1 MAVLAHRHHRDSS
14 FVSPT
19 TSSSPWIRR
28 TRLWRRL
35 GDRNTLRSPRSAPS
49 CCLCPFCC
57 TRAMQTHCLP
67 PHCSTLVHTAPHCST
82 HSTLLHNHRP
92 LSRASGDK
100 SFRRDVFSREA
111 RRHRLMCILAATPLL
126 QLFLFCNCSR
136 ATSAGTRFN
145 YTSAAQVLRP
155 TQILPALGIQIMET
169 THTRKHQSQ
178 KTWSWLLNRPIWTDH

>member
-1 MAVLAHRHHRDSS
+1 ML
-14 FVSPT
+14 
-19 TSSSPWIRR
+19 
-28 TRLWRRL
+28 
-35 GDRNTLRSPRSAPS
+35 SPRSAQS

-67 PHCSTLVHTAPHCST
+67 PHCSTLLHTAP

-136 ATSAGTRFN
+136 NICWYKIQLYVRGPGFATHPDSSGFGNSN
-145 YTSAAQVLRP
+145 YGDDAYSETPIAKDLIVAPKP
-155 TQILPALGIQIMET
+155 TN
-169 THTRKHQSQ
+169 
-178 KTWSWLLNRPIWTDH
+178 LN

>member
-1 MAVLAHRHHRDSS
+1 MILLSCRQQRRH
-14 FVSPT
+14 
-19 TSSSPWIRR
+19 
-28 TRLWRRL
+28 
-35 GDRNTLRSPRSAPS
+35 LRESDGHDCDDAWV
-49 CCLCPFCC
+49 
-57 TRAMQTHCLP
+57 TGTHCAAPEVHRVAVCVLFAARARCKHIVCP
-67 PHCSTLVHTAPHCST
+67 HTAPHCSTLVT

-178 KTWSWLLNRPIWTDH
+178 KT